1 MSKRNQARTPYLVEQ
16 QLKSE
21 IKWIKDTFKYKQP
34 ELIDERLNIWR
45 NSEDYMKREVAMNFH
60 I

>member
-1 MSKRNQARTPYLVEQ
+1 MLADTVRPPSTINNT
-16 QLKSE
+16 QLPVMDLLDATE
-21 IKWIKDTFKYKQP
+21 EKQP
-34 ELIDERLNIWR
+34 ELINERLNIWR

>member
-1 MSKRNQARTPYLVEQ
+1 MSKRKQARTPYLVEQ

-21 IKWIKDTFKYKQP
+21 IKWIKETFKYRQP
-34 ELIDERLNIWR
+34 ELINERLAIWQ
-45 NSEDYMKREVAMNFH
+45 NSEDSLKRDIARNFH